1 MRAAQG
7 GGSLAARKMIAQRVY
22 NLEPLQRN
30 RFGAY
35 PHTHSVSPVC
45 PQPIRFAIFST
56 LLTRRQVICQVGLLA
71 MAIIR

>member
-35 PHTHSVSPVC
+35 LHMHSVSPVC
-45 PQPIRFAIFST
+45 PQPIRFAIFPVTYDKGPRSFA
-56 LLTRRQVICQVGLLA
+56 G
-71 MAIIR
+71 